1 VFLFFGILK
10 CADSHDCL
18 GFWRSRECN
27 LEVYCYLFLLVVL
40 NSTKKICSSE
50 GVQVGGLRSAFGV
63 LGSWTT
69 IFHDADDPVG
79 KWAKSSI

>member
-1 VFLFFGILK
+1 MLFGGIL
-10 CADSHDCL
+10 
-18 GFWRSRECN
+18 
-27 LEVYCYLFLLVVL
+27 LFVLLVVL
-40 NSTKKICSSE
+40 NSFFCSSE

-79 KWAKSSI
+79 KWANLSI

>member
-1 VFLFFGILK
+1 MVV
-10 CADSHDCL
+10 ADSD
-18 GFWRSRECN
+18 FFF
-27 LEVYCYLFLLVVL
+27 Y
-40 NSTKKICSSE
+40 SSE

-79 KWAKSSI
+79 KWRIFIEVLNERELMGFIGPFWMHKLRPSG